1 MSALINF
8 SIDLNKIPKSAINS
22 KNGHAYISLT
32 MSCND
37 ETRYGNNTSVTVRQT
52 KGERDA
58 KAIKRY
64 VGNGQIVWTNGTVV
78 LAEREENKEANDEES
93 SMTDPLPMKPS
104 NDFLDF

>member
-8 SIDLNKIPKSAINS
+8 SIDLNKIPKSSINS
-22 KNGHAYISLT
+22 KDGKAYINLT

-58 KAIKRY
+58 KAIKQY
-64 VGNGQIVWTNGTVV
+64 IGNGQIVWTNGTVV
-78 LAEREENKEANDEES
+78 LAEKEEDKEANDEEL